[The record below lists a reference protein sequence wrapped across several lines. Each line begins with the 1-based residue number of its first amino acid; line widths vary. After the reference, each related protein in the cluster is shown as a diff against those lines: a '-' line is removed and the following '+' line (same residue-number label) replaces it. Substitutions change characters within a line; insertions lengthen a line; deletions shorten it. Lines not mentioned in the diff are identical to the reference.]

1 MKLVNIRDRNKY
13 EELLNLESHNKDT
26 LFEVLN
32 LIEVD
37 LLKVKEMFEV
47 KKTIYSYD
55 RYMIYNSNKLA
66 ILLLYW
72 YKGLECLPHDHN
84 VSFGAV
90 TVFEG
95 SGEDVIYIKQGEHY
109 LEKSIAVKKG
119 ERFFTEDDFI
129 HKMRASPHED
139 LITLHVYAPP
149 INGMRIFDFE
159 LQKGALVSSD
169 CGAWW
174 PEDKSQILNLFELVG
189 AMVKII
195 S

>member
-1 MKLVNIRDRNKY
+1 MKLTSILDNNKY

-26 LFEVLN
+26 LFEVLS

-37 LLKVKEMFEV
+37 LLKVKEMFRV

-72 YKGLECLPHDHN
+72 YKGLECLPHNHN

-90 TVFEG
+90 TVIDG
-95 SGEDVIYIKQGEHY
+95 SGEDIIYTKQGENFI
-109 LEKSIAVKKG
+109 ERRIPVKKG
-119 ERFFTEDDFI
+119 ENFFTDDDFI
-129 HKMRASPHED
+129 HKMRASSQED
-139 LITLHVYAPP
+139 LITLHVYSPP

-159 LQKGALVSSD
+159 LQKGALVSND

-174 PEDKSQILNLFELVG
+174 PEDKTQILNLFELEG
-189 AMVKII
+189 GMVKII